1 MIRALPNRNGREF
14 QTFYIRARSGT
25 DSAQWDWGIR
35 KRNILILGGNLNAK
49 TGSAYTQYPTN
60 MGRFGKG
67 KLNSNGEHLLE
78 LASRNDL
85 ILTNT
90 IFNHKMAHSHR
101 TTWVAPERK
110 DTDRRNPISNQ
121 IDYILVRKNIEYL

>member
-1 MIRALPNRNGREF
+1 MNVINLV
-14 QTFYIRARSGT
+14 S
-25 DSAQWDWGIR
+25 
-35 KRNILILGGNLNAK
+35 KRNKLILGGGFNVK

-67 KLNSNGEHLLE
+67 KLNSNGDHLLE

-90 IFNHKMAHSHR
+90 IFNHKMTHR
-101 TTWVAPERK
+101 TTWVVPERK
-110 DTDRRNPISNQ
+110 NTNRRNPIRNQ
-121 IDYILVRKNIEYL
+121 IDYILV